1 MWNRYQRPYRR
12 GIQFFPHVFP
22 IMFPLIFPF
31 GIGLIFF
38 LARIAFAVLSVLVVI
53 ALVYFIIQTIRLGS
67 PQAALDSMLGMGNSW
82 RFKSQY
88 QQPYY
93 QPQQRYDQPYYQPQQ
108 PQQPP
113 YQSQQEQ
120 PYGYYQPQ
128 SRPQQEMP
136 PMEQ

>member
-1 MWNRYQRPYRR
+1 
-12 GIQFFPHVFP
+12 
-22 IMFPLIFPF
+22 MFPLIFPF

>member
-1 MWNRYQRPYRR
+1 MWNRYQRPQRR
-12 GIQFFPHVFP
+12 GIRFFPHVFP

-67 PQAALDSMLGMGNSW
+67 AQAALDSMLGMGNSW
-82 RFKSQY
+82 RFKSQQY

-108 PQQPP
+108 PPQQP
-113 YQSQQEQ
+113 QQEQ

>member
-12 GIQFFPHVFP
+12 GIRFFPHVFP

-93 QPQQRYDQPYYQPQQ
+93 QPQQRYYQPQQ

>member
-12 GIQFFPHVFP
+12 GIRFFPHVFP

-93 QPQQRYDQPYYQPQQ
+93 QPQQ

>member
-1 MWNRYQRPYRR
+1 MWNRYQRPYRK
-12 GIQFFPHVFP
+12 GIRFFPHVFP
-22 IMFPLIFPF
+22 IMFPLIFPL

-38 LARIAFAVLSVLVVI
+38 LLRIAFAVFSVLVVI
-53 ALVYFIIQTIRLGS
+53 ALAYFIIQTIRLGS
-67 PQAALDSMLGMGNSW
+67 AQAALDSLLGMGNSW
-82 RFKSQY
+82 RFKSRY